1 MSGPGDHPPGP
12 ASRLAPQARAFFL
25 SEENRDRRHRDI
37 AWRNMTSFDLDAVN
51 DIANQVH
58 PDLFESRAVLA
69 ERQALYPNGC
79 YLLEIGERPAGYVL
93 SHPWHKGSLPALN
106 VLLGELPA
114 GADTFYLHDL
124 ALLPVTRR
132 IGAASFI
139 VEALLK
145 HAAALGFA
153 TMHLVAVNG
162 SRGFWERHGFAV
174 AEDPGL
180 AEKLRS
186 YQDAA
191 VYMART
197 L

>member
-1 MSGPGDHPPGP
+1 M
-12 ASRLAPQARAFFL
+12 
-25 SEENRDRRHRDI
+25 RHRDI
-37 AWRNMTSFDLDAVN
+37 AWRTMTAFDLAAVN

-58 PDLFESRAVLA
+58 PGFFEAPEVLA

-93 SHPWHKGSLPALN
+93 SHPWRKGSLPALN
-106 VLLGELPA
+106 TLLGELPA
-114 GADTFYLHDL
+114 GADTYYLHDL

-139 VEALLK
+139 VEALAK
-145 HAAALGFA
+145 HAAAQGFP

-162 SRGFWERHGFAV
+162 SRGFWEKHGFVVDDVPA
-174 AEDPGL
+174 L

-186 YQDAA
+186 YEDAA
-191 VYMART
+191 VYMARA